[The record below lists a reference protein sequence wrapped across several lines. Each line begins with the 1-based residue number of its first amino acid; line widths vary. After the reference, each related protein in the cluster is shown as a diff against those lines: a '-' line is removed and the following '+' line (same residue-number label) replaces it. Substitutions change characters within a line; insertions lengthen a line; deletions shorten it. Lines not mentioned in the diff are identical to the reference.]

1 MDPIQFHD
9 HLTIILEKIL
19 CLPAAGPPQGG
30 GGGQGVKY
38 PGPGGKSKDR
48 SFLYRNLLK

>member
-19 CLPAAGPPQGG
+19 CLPAAPMFLYDLNQ
-30 GGGQGVKY
+30 KI
-38 PGPGGKSKDR
+38 DL
-48 SFLYRNLLK
+48 FLYRNLLK